1 VHAAILAKKSWYER
15 NQYDESLKIAQDL
28 DLWIRAA
35 KKNDFKIK
43 SIPDYLYIY
52 REEGNITKDKLLRAY
67 KNERNMIRKYVS
79 NQKIKLLSKS
89 RFKSF
94 VVRTLAL
101 TGKVQQLQKRRG
113 KEIISDLLKSDFEK
127 ALRII
132 KNTKI
137 PGIDA

>member
-1 VHAAILAKKSWYER
+1 
-15 NQYDESLKIAQDL
+15 
-28 DLWIRAA
+28 
-35 KKNDFKIK
+35 
-43 SIPDYLYIY
+43 
-52 REEGNITKDKLLRAY
+52 
-67 KNERNMIRKYVS
+67 
-79 NQKIKLLSKS
+79 
-89 RFKSF
+89 

>member
-1 VHAAILAKKSWYER
+1 MIKKY
-15 NQYDESLKIAQDL
+15 A
-28 DLWIRAA
+28 
-35 KKNDFKIK
+35 
-43 SIPDYLYIY
+43 
-52 REEGNITKDKLLRAY
+52 
-67 KNERNMIRKYVS
+67 S

-89 RFKSF
+89 LIKSF

-101 TGKVQQLQKRRG
+101 TGNVQQLQKRRG